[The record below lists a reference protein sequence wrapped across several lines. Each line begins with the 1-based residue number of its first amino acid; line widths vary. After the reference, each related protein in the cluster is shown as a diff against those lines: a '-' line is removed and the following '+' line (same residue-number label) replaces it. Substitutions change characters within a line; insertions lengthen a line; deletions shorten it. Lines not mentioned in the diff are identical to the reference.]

1 MRKILAILVC
11 KLIRKIGS
19 YIGKGSSLPGKFA
32 LKICPDVLARIKL
45 PEITIAVSGSNGKTS
60 TVEMIYQMLE
70 KSGLSVAYNY
80 EGSNQIEGITTLA
93 LCNCDNLGRFQK
105 DVLLMEVDERYAQ
118 YVFKYLTPKY
128 FVINNLFR
136 DQLTRNGSS
145 EYVLTQ
151 MEKAIVDGTTLVL
164 NCDDP
169 LVSSLAY
176 KFKNDVVYFGIDD
189 NQYVSEE
196 NDGVYDDG
204 YYCPIC
210 KHKMIYDYR
219 QFGDIGDYHCSSC
232 SFKRATPNFYISD
245 ISLDK
250 TQIVIN
256 DDVHINLAFNTLF
269 NAYNVL
275 ASFTIGRLLNI
286 NDNVIVK
293 SLNDYLI
300 QNGRIKTLNINNKD
314 MTLLISKHENSTSYN
329 QNIEYLVNY
338 VDDVSL
344 LLIIEDISRK
354 YFTSDTSWLWDI
366 NFEKLENENIKKIV
380 VAGKYFND
388 VAVRFEYAHVDLDK
402 AAFIENVDEAINY
415 FTDNSKGDLFV
426 MTCFSDEGKLIKHVK
441 EQS

>member
-1 MRKILAILVC
+1 MGKILAILIC

-19 YIGKGSSLPGKFA
+19 YVGKGSSLPGKFA
-32 LKICPDVLARIKL
+32 LKICPDVLGRIKL
-45 PEITIAVSGSNGKTS
+45 PEISIAVSGSNGKTS

-80 EGSNQIEGITTLA
+80 EGSNQIEGITTTV
-93 LCNCDNLGRFQK
+93 LCNCDNLGRFKK

-118 YVFKYLTPKY
+118 YIFKYFVPKY

-145 EYVLTQ
+145 EYVLSQ
-151 MEKAIVDGTTLVL
+151 LEKAIVVGTTLVL

-176 KFKNDVVYFGIDD
+176 KFKNDVVYFGVDE
-189 NQYVSEE
+189 NQFVHED

-219 QFGDIGDYHCSSC
+219 HFGNIGDYHCTNC
-232 SFKRATPNFYISD
+232 SFTRAQPNFYISD
-245 ISLDK
+245 ISSDK
-250 TQIVIN
+250 SQIVIN
-256 DDVHINLAFNTLF
+256 DDVHINLAFSSLY
-269 NAYNVL
+269 NAYNIL
-275 ASFTIGRLLNI
+275 ASFTIGRLLNV
-286 NDNVIVK
+286 NEDVIVN

-300 QNGRIKTLNINNKD
+300 KNGRIQSLNINNNEV
-314 MTLLISKHENSTSYN
+314 TLLISKHENSVSYN
-329 QNIEYLVNY
+329 QNINYLIDHI
-338 VDDVSL
+338 DDVSL
-344 LLIIEDISRK
+344 LIIIEDISRK

-366 NFEKLENENIKKIV
+366 NFELLESENIKEIV

-388 VAVRFEYAHVDLDK
+388 VAVRFEYAELNMDK
-402 AAFIENVDEAINY
+402 VTFFENVDEAIEY
-415 FTDNSKGDLFV
+415 FTNYGEGDLFV
-426 MTCFSDEGKLIKHVK
+426 MTCFSDEAKLTKHVK
-441 EQS
+441 ETS

>member
-1 MRKILAILVC
+1 MGKILAILIC

-19 YIGKGSSLPGKFA
+19 YVGKGSSLPGKFA
-32 LKICPDVLARIKL
+32 LKICPDVLGRIKL
-45 PEITIAVSGSNGKTS
+45 PEISIAVSGSNGKTS

-80 EGSNQIEGITTLA
+80 EGSNQIEGITTTV
-93 LCNCDNLGRFQK
+93 LCNCDNLGRFKK

-118 YVFKYLTPKY
+118 YIFKYFVPKY

-145 EYVLTQ
+145 EYVLSQ
-151 MEKAIVDGTTLVL
+151 LEKAIVVGTTLVL

-176 KFKNDVVYFGIDD
+176 KFKNDVVYFGVDE
-189 NQYVSEE
+189 NQFVHED

-219 QFGDIGDYHCSSC
+219 HFGNIGDYHCTNC
-232 SFKRATPNFYISD
+232 SFTRAQPNFYISD
-245 ISLDK
+245 ISSDK
-250 TQIVIN
+250 SQIVIN
-256 DDVHINLAFNTLF
+256 DDVHINLAFSSLY
-269 NAYNVL
+269 NAYNIL
-275 ASFTIGRLLNI
+275 ASFTIGRLLNV
-286 NDNVIVK
+286 NEDVIVN

-300 QNGRIKTLNINNKD
+300 KNGRIQSLNINNKEV
-314 MTLLISKHENSTSYN
+314 TLLISKHENSVSYN
-329 QNIEYLVNY
+329 QNINYLIDHI
-338 VDDVSL
+338 DDVSL
-344 LLIIEDISRK
+344 LIIIEDISRK

-366 NFEKLENENIKKIV
+366 NFELLESENIKEIV

-388 VAVRFEYAHVDLDK
+388 VAVRFEYAELNMDK
-402 AAFIENVDEAINY
+402 VTFFENVDEAIEY
-415 FTDNSKGDLFV
+415 FTNYGEGDLFV
-426 MTCFSDEGKLIKHVK
+426 MTCFSDEAKLTKHVK
-441 EQS
+441 ETS

>member
-1 MRKILAILVC
+1 MGKILAILIC

-19 YIGKGSSLPGKFA
+19 YVGKGSSLPGKFA
-32 LKICPDVLARIKL
+32 LKICPDVLGRIKL
-45 PEITIAVSGSNGKTS
+45 PEISIAVSGSNGKTS

-80 EGSNQIEGITTLA
+80 EGSNQIEGITTTV
-93 LCNCDNLGRFQK
+93 LCNCDNLGRFKK

-118 YVFKYLTPKY
+118 YIFKYFVPKY

-145 EYVLTQ
+145 EYVLSQ
-151 MEKAIVDGTTLVL
+151 LEKAIVVGTTLVL

-176 KFKNDVVYFGIDD
+176 KFKNDVVYFGVDE
-189 NQYVSEE
+189 NQFVHED

-219 QFGDIGDYHCSSC
+219 HFGNIGDYHCTNC
-232 SFKRATPNFYISD
+232 SFTRAQPNFYISD
-245 ISLDK
+245 ISSDK
-250 TQIVIN
+250 SQIVIN
-256 DDVHINLAFNTLF
+256 DDVHINLAFSSLY
-269 NAYNVL
+269 NAYNIL
-275 ASFTIGRLLNI
+275 ASFTIGRLLNV
-286 NDNVIVK
+286 NEDVIVN

-300 QNGRIKTLNINNKD
+300 KNGRIQSLNINNNEV
-314 MTLLISKHENSTSYN
+314 TLLISKHENSVSYN
-329 QNIEYLVNY
+329 QNINYLIDHI
-338 VDDVSL
+338 DDVSL
-344 LLIIEDISRK
+344 LIIIEDISRK

-366 NFEKLENENIKKIV
+366 NFELLESENIKEIV

-388 VAVRFEYAHVDLDK
+388 VAVRFEYAELNMDK
-402 AAFIENVDEAINY
+402 VTFIENVDEAIEY
-415 FTDNSKGDLFV
+415 FTNYGEGDLFV
-426 MTCFSDEGKLIKHVK
+426 MTCFSDEAKLTKHVK
-441 EQS
+441 ETS

>member
-1 MRKILAILVC
+1 MGKILAILIC

-19 YIGKGSSLPGKFA
+19 YVGKGSSLPGKFA
-32 LKICPDVLARIKL
+32 LKICPDVLGRIKL
-45 PEITIAVSGSNGKTS
+45 PDITIAVSGSNGKTS

-80 EGSNQIEGITTLA
+80 EGSNQIEGITTTV
-93 LCNCDNLGRFQK
+93 LCNCDNLGRFKK

-118 YVFKYLTPKY
+118 YIFKYFVPKY

-145 EYVLTQ
+145 EYVLSQ
-151 MEKAIVDGTTLVL
+151 LEKAIVVGTTLVL

-176 KFKNDVVYFGIDD
+176 KFKNDVVYFGVDE
-189 NQYVSEE
+189 NQFVHED

-219 QFGDIGDYHCSSC
+219 HFGNIGDYHCTNC
-232 SFKRATPNFYISD
+232 SFGRAQPNFYISD
-245 ISLDK
+245 ISSDK
-250 TQIVIN
+250 SQLVIN
-256 DDVHINLAFNTLF
+256 DDVHINLAFSSLY
-269 NAYNVL
+269 NAYNIL
-275 ASFTIGRLLNI
+275 ASFTIGRLLNV
-286 NDNVIVK
+286 NEDVIVN

-300 QNGRIKTLNINNKD
+300 KNGRIQSLNINNKEV
-314 MTLLISKHENSTSYN
+314 TLLISKHENSVSYN
-329 QNIEYLVNY
+329 QNINYLIDHI
-338 VDDVSL
+338 DDVSL
-344 LLIIEDISRK
+344 LIIIEDISRK

-366 NFEKLENENIKKIV
+366 NFELLESENIKEIV

-388 VAVRFEYAHVDLDK
+388 VAVRFEYAELNMDK
-402 AAFIENVDEAINY
+402 VTFIENVDEAIEY
-415 FTDNSKGDLFV
+415 FTNYGEGDLFV
-426 MTCFSDEGKLIKHVK
+426 MTCFSDEAKLTKHVK
-441 EQS
+441 ETS